1 MIRLIAHLSHSH
13 SNAAFTC
20 NIVRHSFFCT
30 AIISQARNIS
40 ELEEAKLCNNRLL
53 RRNSNLS
60 NENQELYKQVDD
72 LTNENRSLR
81 NILLESSGDFKSNSG
96 KRIPSINHAKDELM
110 MELASVC
117 KENKRLH
124 IQIEKL
130 KSSLGLKEKESKLM
144 TRELTSLRDEIKEH
158 VTREH
163 NLGKVPK
170 YLEESTEHTE
180 SSHITT
186 DSPGSKRSDICD
198 IYLTTDA
205 IACTANSDK
214 KVREELVQKGHGS
227 TMMTS
232 NEDGSIDDPLVLG
245 KDQQQID
252 SDQLLCYCKE
262 SETIP
267 NSINDLITLSERK
280 VLESRIDSFQNVNKE
295 LTTEISA
302 LKNTNEEIKQNFTL
316 KLKDL
321 QIINSELKKT
331 VNGYQEHEE
340 QIAGI
345 REKNYHLEV
354 ENGKLQKCMEDAA
367 YIKVENEELK
377 RKLEMKANECMKHE
391 KVHEDKL
398 QLEESLQEHVKLLE
412 LLQDENEMLTKKN
425 EKLYQLEYN
434 EVLQKSEIEN
444 LKTEISCFE
453 IFVKE
458 QAEEQK
464 ALQVEVNHLKR
475 QIENKEK
482 EIVQVRKKNSEIR
495 AKLLDMAVEVEEVDR
510 LNCENEQQRD
520 TIANQQVLKAELA
533 TEVDSLRSK
542 LGSLDRI
549 RREHDE
555 LINEL
560 EMYKRKVYDVERK
573 YQEAADL
580 LVELDTK
587 IDNTEEEL
595 AEANKLIEKLSTEKL
610 QLIEECSSS
619 AERIQSLKELL
630 EKRSK
635 DKTLLEKDAVRIQED
650 RALKTEVGPK
660 QIRSIDS
667 ISEVLAKSKGD
678 VACYMSE
685 YLDHSYHSVRSYQG
699 RLDTKAQETNVHK
712 QIVEK
717 EADKVK
723 LELENAKLEVKYE
736 ALKEDRGFKNLG
748 CADEKGDTI
757 RDSSKVVR
765 LFQERLDALMRSNF
779 KLREEKI
786 EMEKYVE
793 EVMAENESL
802 NAQIS
807 EVCNHTKIRISELFD
822 SIIIKLPAIL
832 RFKIIFLM
840 LLLSCSVMQ
849 NARMIYWR

>member
-1 MIRLIAHLSHSH
+1 MFENGPFSKLFNCFQLLLSSIMIRMIAHLSHSH

-20 NIVRHSFFCT
+20 NIVRHSFFCA

-130 KSSLGLKEKESKLM
+130 NSALELKEQESKLM
-144 TRELTSLRDEIKEH
+144 NRDLISLRDEIKEY

-163 NLGKVPK
+163 NLSNVSK
-170 YLEESTEHTE
+170 YLHESTEHTG
-180 SSHITT
+180 SNHKTT
-186 DSPGSKRSDICD
+186 DSPGSKKSDKRD

-205 IACTANSDK
+205 IACTANSDMK
-214 KVREELVQKGHGS
+214 ETKNCVRGELVHKGRGS
-227 TMMTS
+227 TMITS
-232 NEDGSIDDPLVLG
+232 NEYDSIDDPLVLG
-245 KDQQQID
+245 KDQQQIH
-252 SDQLLCYCKE
+252 SDQFV
-262 SETIP
+262 S
-267 NSINDLITLSERK
+267 NSRDNEAIAN
-280 VLESRIDSFQNVNKE
+280 NVNMTLNKRKGFESKRGLLENLNEKLTKE
-295 LTTEISA
+295 ICD
-302 LKNTNEEIKQNFTL
+302 LKNTNEQIEQDFT
-316 KLKDL
+316 KNLKDL
-321 QIINSELKKT
+321 QVMKSELERKVT
-331 VNGYQEHEE
+331 EYQELE
-340 QIAGI
+340 QQITEI
-345 REKNYHLEV
+345 REKNCHLEV
-354 ENGKLQKCMEDAA
+354 ENGKLHKCMEDAA
-367 YIKVENEELK
+367 YIKVEYEELK
-377 RKLEMKANECMKHE
+377 RKLEIKANECTKYE
-391 KVHEDKL
+391 NVHEDKL
-398 QLEESLQEHVKLLE
+398 KLEQSLQEHVKLLE
-412 LLQDENEMLTKKN
+412 LLQDENEMLIKKN
-425 EKLYQLEYN
+425 EKLYEMEYN

-458 QAEEQK
+458 QAEK
-464 ALQVEVNHLKR
+464 LKTLQVEVNDLKR

-482 EIVQVRKKNSEIR
+482 EIVEVRKKNSEIR
-495 AKLLDMAVEVEEVDR
+495 AKLLDMAVEVEEMDR
-510 LNCENEQQRD
+510 LKFENEQQRD

-533 TEVDSLRSK
+533 TEVDSLRSR

-549 RREHDE
+549 RHEHDE

-580 LVELDTK
+580 LFEFDTK

-595 AEANKLIEKLSTEKL
+595 AEANKIVEKLSK
-610 QLIEECSSS
+610 
-619 AERIQSLKELL
+619 ERIQLLDERSSSEERMKSLNQLLDKVSKEKLLL
-630 EKRSK
+630 EENTVK
-635 DKTLLEKDAVRIQED
+635 LQEEVL
-650 RALKTEVGPK
+650 ALKIEVGPK

-685 YLDHSYHSVRSYQG
+685 YLDNNYHSARSYQD

-712 QIVEK
+712 QIIEK

-723 LELENAKLEVKYE
+723 LELENAKLEMKYE
-736 ALKEDRGFKNLG
+736 ALKKDRGFKNLER
-748 CADEKGDTI
+748 ADEKWEII

-765 LFQERLDALMRSNF
+765 LFQERLDALMQSNS
-779 KLREEKI
+779 KLTEEKI

-793 EVMAENESL
+793 EVVAENESL

-807 EVCNHTKIRISELFD
+807 EVCNHTKIRISALCF
-822 SIIIKLPAIL
+822 
-832 RFKIIFLM
+832 
-840 LLLSCSVMQ
+840 
-849 NARMIYWR
+849 YYH